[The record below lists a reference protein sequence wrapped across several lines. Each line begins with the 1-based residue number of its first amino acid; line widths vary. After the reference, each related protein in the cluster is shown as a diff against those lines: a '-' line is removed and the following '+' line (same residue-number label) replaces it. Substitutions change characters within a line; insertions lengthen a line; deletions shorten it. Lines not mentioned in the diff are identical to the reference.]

1 MPIESILKHIKR
13 EERHRHFHKPAG
25 IFLMPIGFFWF
36 ARKVGWIP
44 VEAGGPDIFWPVVV
58 LALGVSILI
67 GSRYRRNRHEEK
79 KELGSVH

>member
-1 MPIESILKHIKR
+1 MANESILKHIKR
-13 EERHRHFHKPAG
+13 NERHRCFHKLAG
-25 IFLMPIGFFWF
+25 IFLMLIGFFWF

-58 LALGVSILI
+58 LALGLSILI

-79 KELGSVH
+79 NE